1 MQHDSV
7 IQQLSVGS
15 VLLHQSNR
23 KQKLFK
29 TNRTKMLRLQPN
41 YSLYFGFIMFKGIN
55 WSVLPAEPRSCLCQL
70 PAGRFPSSAPHLGQ
84 QVVLQGNA
92 EEQKAQHHK
101 FASELIYSSPSSFG
115 FWFHLRQS
123 QSLSSPRLGSLQA
136 RPYSPCRWRSIPS
149 PSCGPRRARRS
160 LERTCFF
167 EATCCKTK

>member
-29 TNRTKMLRLQPN
+29 TNRTKVLRLQPN

-84 QVVLQGNA
+84 QVALQGNA

-101 FASELIYSSPSSFG
+101 FASELFYSSPSSFG
-115 FWFHLRQS
+115 FCFHLRQS

-160 LERTCFF
+160 LEMTCFF